1 MPAEALKVVGTQ
13 QSGAMEEYESG
24 TELQRRGNSRVHGP
38 VTGHLHSVWS
48 WVGPRGPVGVEHVKR
63 RGDACWGQ
71 AGGEGR
77 GGEGWGSAWGA
88 RVGRKG
94 DKGGGWTRTRRAWGN
109 GLGHWQLG
117 SLREIGMLRG
127 TGTHLDAA

>member
-1 MPAEALKVVGTQ
+1 
-13 QSGAMEEYESG
+13 MERCDSCG
-24 TELQRRGNSRVHGP
+24 RFVLHARRV
-38 VTGHLHSVWS
+38 
-48 WVGPRGPVGVEHVKR
+48 
-63 RGDACWGQ
+63 RGDPG
-71 AGGEGR
+71 

-117 SLREIGMLRG
+117 REIGMLRG